1 MNPQV
6 SRRTALG
13 LGAVAGAS
21 VLLGSSTA
29 MAAESKRRVIV
40 WSEGTEPAKVYPN
53 GIRGAVAEA
62 LGSLEGWEV
71 LTRTLPDPGQGVPEE
86 DLSKTDVLFWWGHQ
100 KHRDVKQEVIDSID
114 KNVRE
119 RGMGFVALHSSH
131 FAEPYKKLMGTPC
144 SWTHYIDDG
153 SSMEMLLQDAPKP
166 NANRRGGNRP
176 PSSIPALSKGVKD
189 FTIPHM
195 ERYGEV
201 FKCKEPSECVY
212 WGVYTHPDGTKQPSR
227 MMLSWKIGAGK
238 VVYFQPGHETYPI
251 FFQKEIQ
258 QLMRNCAEWCAPTRT
273 TAG

>member
-1 MNPQV
+1 MNPEI
-6 SRRTALG
+6 SRRAALG
-13 LGAVAGAS
+13 LGAVAGVS
-21 VLLGSSTA
+21 VLLGSGTA
-29 MAAESKRRVIV
+29 MAAAEGKRRVIV
-40 WSEGTEPAKVYPN
+40 WSEGTEPKKTYPD
-53 GIRGAVAEA
+53 GIRAAVAEA
-62 LGSLEGWEV
+62 LKPLEGWDISA
-71 LTRTLPDPGQGVPEE
+71 RTLTDPNQGVSEE
-86 DLSKTDVLFWWGHQ
+86 ELAKTDVLFWWGHQ
-100 KHRDVKQEVIDSID
+100 KHREVKQELIDAID

-153 SSMEMLLQDAPKP
+153 SSVEMLLQKP
-166 NANRRGGNRP
+166 SQGGRRGGNT
-176 PSSIPALSKGVKD
+176 SSIPALSKGVSN
-189 FTIPHM
+189 FTIPKM

-251 FFQKEIQ
+251 FYQKEVQ
-258 QLMRNCAEWCAPTRT
+258 QLMRNCAEWCAPAQA